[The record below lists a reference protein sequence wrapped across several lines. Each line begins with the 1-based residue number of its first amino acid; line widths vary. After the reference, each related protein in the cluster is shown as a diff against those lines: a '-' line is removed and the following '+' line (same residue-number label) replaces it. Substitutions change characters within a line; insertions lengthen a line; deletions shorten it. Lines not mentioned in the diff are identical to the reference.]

1 MTTTEPTTG
10 PAAEGAPGPDLTSGG
25 EYLVPDVLRPGLT
38 LVLVGT
44 APSRISARARAY
56 YANPENR
63 FWRTLHEVGL
73 TPRQLSPHEYPLLPE
88 YGIGLTDVAKRHSGV
103 DAALPTDAWAPEEL
117 RAKVRQYRPQ
127 VVAFTSK
134 RGASETLGVK
144 TGRLPYGPQ
153 ETTLEG
159 AELWVLPSTSPLGQT
174 YFQLAPWQDLAA
186 RVQALRCGAGT
197 SAPAG
202 P

>member
-1 MTTTEPTTG
+1 MTTTEPTTAR
-10 PAAEGAPGPDLTSGG
+10 AAEGAPGDLTGGG

-73 TPRQLSPHEYPLLPE
+73 TPRQLSPHEYPLLPD
-88 YGIGLTDVAKRHSGV
+88 YSIGLTDVAKRHSGV

-134 RGASETLGVK
+134 RGASETLGMA
-144 TGRLPYGPQ
+144 TGRLPYGRQ
-153 ETTLEG
+153 EVTLEG
-159 AELWVLPSTSPLGQT
+159 TELWVLPSTSPLGQT
-174 YFQLAPWQDLAA
+174 HFQLAPWQALAA
-186 RVQALRCGAGT
+186 RVQALRPAAGT

>member
-1 MTTTEPTTG
+1 MTEPTTD
-10 PAAEGAPGPDLTSGG
+10 PTTEGAPADLTGSG
-25 EYLVPDVLRPGLT
+25 EYLVPDVLQEGLT

-73 TPRQLSPHEYPLLPE
+73 TPRQLSPHEYPLLPG

-103 DAALPTDAWAPEEL
+103 DAALPAEAWAPGEL
-117 RAKVRQYRPQ
+117 RAKVQRYRPQ

-134 RGASETLGVK
+134 RGASETLGVA

-153 ETTLEG
+153 AQDLEG

-174 YFQLAPWQDLAA
+174 HFQLAPWQALAA
-186 RVQALRCGAGT
+186 RVQALRAAGT
-197 SAPAG
+197 PGPGAP
-202 P
+202 